1 MTAVRTAVRST
12 RSSARA
18 RATAVVVAASTGG
31 PNALERFVSA
41 LPADLA
47 VPVLIVQHMP
57 APFPRLLAER
67 LARTSQVPIA
77 EAHDGEAI
85 VNGRVYLAPGG
96 RHLAVGGTPSAPAV
110 VLDDGPA
117 ENSCRPAADKLFR
130 TAAAVWGS
138 GVVAV
143 VLTGMGRDGVRGCAR
158 VREYG
163 GTVLVQDRA
172 SSVVWGMPRLVAEA
186 GLAHGVVPLDD
197 MATQVLSR
205 LRPAGDNG
213 GRDD

>member
-31 PNALERFVSA
+31 PNAVERFVSA
-41 LPADLA
+41 VPADLA

-67 LARTSQVPIA
+67 LARTSPVPVA

-96 RHLAVGGTPSAPAV
+96 RHLAVGGTPAAPVV

-138 GVVAV
+138 GTVAV